1 MSSGYTVFDGSATV
15 ARRRTTTEQRI
26 LEAAAAALV
35 GGTRFSDL
43 TVETVLELA
52 GVSRSSFYK
61 FFADKAALVQRLAE
75 PSIGE
80 AAQASTDWWHG
91 TPASSWRG
99 LAATVAR
106 MLTIGRA
113 NSDLWQAYFDA
124 AAADPDVDEAL
135 RGAMES
141 HAEMVAQ
148 RISALQEE
156 ELATSELQPIHL
168 ARFMIRTTLT
178 SLVDH
183 LQHGDR
189 DADEAITR
197 TLGRSLWFG
206 VFGH

>member
-1 MSSGYTVFDGSATV
+1 MSAGYIVFDRPSTI
-15 ARRRTTTEQRI
+15 ARRRTTTEHRI
-26 LEAAAAALV
+26 LEAAAAVLV

-43 TVETVLELA
+43 TVEMVLELA
-52 GVSRSSFYK
+52 GVSRASFYK
-61 FFADKAALVQRLAE
+61 FFADKAALVLRLAE

-91 TPASSWRG
+91 MPASSWHG
-99 LAATVAR
+99 LAATVAH

-113 NSDLWQAYFDA
+113 NTELWQAYFDA

-135 RGAMES
+135 RGAMEG
-141 HAEMVAQ
+141 HAAMVAQ
-148 RISALQEE
+148 RIIVLQDQN
-156 ELATSELQPIHL
+156 LATSELQPIHL
-168 ARFMIRTTLT
+168 ARFMIRTTFT

-189 DADEAITR
+189 DVDEAITR

>member
-1 MSSGYTVFDGSATV
+1 MNTPTQ
-15 ARRRTTTEQRI
+15 RRTTTERRI
-26 LEAAAAALV
+26 LDAAGAALH

-43 TVETVLELA
+43 TVETILDIA
-52 GVSRSSFYK
+52 DVSRASFYK
-61 FFADKAALVQRLAE
+61 FFADKASLVQRLAE

-91 TPASSWRG
+91 SPAASWHG

-106 MLTIGRA
+106 MLAIGRA
-113 NSDLWQAYFDA
+113 NTELWQAYFDA
-124 AAADPDVDEAL
+124 AAADAEVDEAL
-135 RGAMES
+135 RGAMEN
-141 HAEMVAQ
+141 HATMVAQ
-148 RISALQEE
+148 RITELQDEG
-156 ELATSELQPIHL
+156 LATWELDPIQL
-168 ARFMIRTTLT
+168 ARFMIRTTFY

-206 VFGH
+206 AFGH